1 LLTNAERGYQ
11 QTPDRAANLLI
22 SYDFSMPVDCQA
34 ANLVGTSARGHPFG
48 LRNDGLRRMKMI
60 ALDFKR
66 QLQGYG
72 LTTASILY
80 GMPDHPS
87 VLQTFVWQAYD
98 LAPRFPALIRFLE
111 FWMRE
116 LDGPLHSVSVAHQ
129 PLIRPAEVRTING
142 EFRLH

>member
-1 LLTNAERGYQ
+1 MKFFDVAQLLSDS
-11 QTPDRAANLLI
+11 PHWNLFL
-22 SYDFSMPVDCQA
+22 
-34 ANLVGTSARGHPFG
+34 GRPF
-48 LRNDGLRRMKMI
+48 RPCEDGLRRMEMVS
-60 ALDFKR
+60 LDFKR
-66 QLQGYG
+66 QLDGYG

-111 FWMRE
+111 FWKLE

-129 PLIRPAEVRTING
+129 PLIRPAEIRAINR
-142 EFRLH
+142 EFKLH